1 MRSYRSE
8 IEYLSFPA
16 DQVFRVNGERMSP
29 PVWPPPPDK
38 IERLRVYPSP
48 RVAFGVRKG
57 SDTILIAFDYSQIET
72 RIIAHLRW
80 VSGLVVTWDRTW
92 SHAPRLSSP
101 FLTPVPSF
109 SLSAPS
115 PLYLTRPTPFPV
127 SSRSILPLPLPSL
140 SSFSSTT
147 AVIKP

>member
-1 MRSYRSE
+1 MRVARSYRSE

-57 SDTILIAFDYSQIET
+57 SDTTLIAFDYSQIET

-80 VSGLVVTWDRTW
+80 VSGLVV
-92 SHAPRLSSP
+92 
-101 FLTPVPSF
+101 
-109 SLSAPS
+109 
-115 PLYLTRPTPFPV
+115 
-127 SSRSILPLPLPSL
+127 
-140 SSFSSTT
+140 
-147 AVIKP
+147 